1 MQHAAPLPIPW
12 LTRLRM
18 TRDRL
23 LGNSGFQRWAAAFP
37 LTRPIARKRARAL
50 FDLVSGFVYSQILLA
65 CVRLNLFDILGR
77 GPASVDRLA
86 AEMSLTPDATSRLLD
101 AAASIGLVEKRGENE
116 YGLGYLGASLAGN
129 RAIAGLVEHHAM
141 VYADLRD
148 PVALLRGTVGKTA
161 TAEYWPYSAAEVPA
175 ELDDRRIAAYSD
187 LMSIS
192 QPLVAGEILAAYPLH
207 RHRCL
212 LDLGGGDGTFLTAVA
227 ARHPRLNMMLFDLPA
242 VAARASQK
250 IAAAGLAGRIA
261 VAGGDFLRDP
271 LPTGADIISLV
282 RIIHDHDDERVLT
295 VLQAA
300 RRALPAGGTLLIAEP
315 LAGLPGSEAIGDAYF
330 GFYLLAMGR
339 GRARTVAQ
347 LSGLLQATGFSAPKL
362 HPTNLPMQT
371 SVLSAI
377 AVTA

>member
-1 MQHAAPLPIPW
+1 MPW

-18 TRDRL
+18 ARDRL
-23 LGNSGFQRWAAAFP
+23 LGNAAFQRWAASFP

-65 CVRLNLFDILGR
+65 CVRLNLFDILSR
-77 GPASVDRLA
+77 GPASIDRLA

-101 AAASIGLVEKRGENE
+101 AAASIGLVEKTGGSE
-116 YGLGYLGASLAGN
+116 YALGYLGASLAGN

-148 PVALLRGTVGKTA
+148 PVALLRGTMGQTA
-161 TAEYWPYSAAEVPA
+161 TAEYWPYSAAVAPA
-175 ELDDRRIAAYSD
+175 ELDDRRVAAYSD

-192 QPLVAGEILAAYPLH
+192 QPMVSGEILHTYPLH
-207 RHRCL
+207 RHRRL
-212 LDLGGGDGTFLTAVA
+212 LDLGGGDGTFLAAVA
-227 ARHPRLNMMLFDLPA
+227 ARHAQLDLMLFDLPA
-242 VAARASQK
+242 VAARATRK
-250 IAAAGLAGRIA
+250 FAAAGLAERIS
-261 VAGGDFLRDP
+261 VIGGDFLRDR

-282 RIIHDHDDERVLT
+282 RIIHDHDEQRALT
-295 VLQAA
+295 ILRAA

-339 GRARTVAQ
+339 GRARTLAN
-347 LSGLLQATGFSAPKL
+347 LSALLEAAGFSAPKL

-377 AVTA
+377 AA